1 MRRWRMKMKLGRT
14 GRRCWSLSP
23 NCHHCYAGRENFQG
37 CSGRNHWTT
46 GRMCVSVEERNGDR
60 TQKKNMGEIIQMIN
74 TKTKPLK
81 TTKKQMKWSQM
92 LKSTETTGLGGV
104 AVSFLW
110 KWGVQPAWRLSRK
123 LQWCVKCF
131 YTHIN
136 GEIGV
141 GRVCFTLSVTCWGA
155 AEAAREERELQS
167 PWSCP
172 VSDISEDLEV
182 GLGWECEC
190 SSEQAESRE
199 QTEKDR
205 HVRR

>member
-1 MRRWRMKMKLGRT
+1 M
-14 GRRCWSLSP
+14 
-23 NCHHCYAGRENFQG
+23 
-37 CSGRNHWTT
+37 
-46 GRMCVSVEERNGDR
+46 
-60 TQKKNMGEIIQMIN
+60 
-74 TKTKPLK
+74 
-81 TTKKQMKWSQM
+81 
-92 LKSTETTGLGGV
+92 
-104 AVSFLW
+104 
-110 KWGVQPAWRLSRK
+110 QPAWRFSRK
-123 LQWCVKCF
+123 LQWCVKCI

-141 GRVCFTLSVTCWGA
+141 GWVCFTLSVTCWGA

-205 HVRR
+205 HVSRETEVVCELARMTFPQTSAVSGKATAEKGAWSSTTVCTVISSFFRALFNRCTKSTCVFLAFTANHW